1 MGDADVEDGLVD
13 ASKHG
18 EMAVIARPLLTSGVV
33 SGSRDAVAAFE
44 DPRRRGDPETDARQG
59 AHSPLAADAAA
70 AYDALLV
77 RALAGA
83 AERGAGR
90 GVAHPGD
97 PRRGAGPGGGGC
109 ATDARSAAGDA
120 SLKSARPSG
129 GPSPRPRRK
138 GRAADASLGP

>member
-18 EMAVIARPLLTSGVV
+18 EIAVSHDLCPGVRVV

-44 DPRRRGDPETDARQG
+44 VPGAVLTETDARQG

-83 AERGAGR
+83 ATL
-90 GVAHPGD
+90 AHPLHVAA
-97 PRRGAGPGGGGC
+97 PAGGV
-109 ATDARSAAGDA
+109 ATDAAAVD
-120 SLKSARPSG
+120 RR
-129 GPSPRPRRK
+129 SPR
-138 GRAADASLGP
+138 GSYALATA